1 MASGGFRLGAWDY
14 LRWRHVSLYN
24 VRCSI
29 DKNEQNRVNNY
40 PYITSNSTYCDVPN
54 PSNPCHDRK
63 DYNETTRLYTCIDGS
78 HEENWRD
85 CEGGGTGSDDG
96 DNGCQEEDNY
106 CDRDQNCDSPEVD
119 CIDDTKF
126 DEDDYDG

>member
-1 MASGGFRLGAWDY
+1 MCLCIMFDVLLTKMNKIGLIIIPILLAIVPITAIASEE
-14 LRWRHVSLYN
+14 
-24 VRCSI
+24 
-29 DKNEQNRVNNY
+29 K
-40 PYITSNSTYCDVPN
+40 TYCDVPN